1 MIFAMSV
8 TRFLESTDL
17 KRLYVENYIIGTKKT
32 KRKIEK
38 TDTLKTFNIKFLKL
52 FARVSLT

>member
-32 KRKIEK
+32 KRRIEK
-38 TDTLKTFNIKFLKL
+38 TDTLKTLSNL
-52 FARVSLT
+52 